1 MKKIGGTLF
10 LIGCLVMVVIFKNT
24 QKIDYKNMTE
34 LQQET
39 FTNQFAETLEEANQ
53 LVDSA
58 ERQVA
63 ITSQSTKENIKLA
76 EKLLATF
83 NDNHLNFS
91 GEINDITTDGNNPG
105 HQEIVIRA
113 MERYTRDAYE
123 QAKEALAANTATT
136 SELDVIYEARLLVE
150 EAAKSLE
157 NENDVIK
164 VVYSNLDNEDVTI
177 ALANKK
183 GSVLPLVK

>member
-1 MKKIGGTLF
+1 
-10 LIGCLVMVVIFKNT
+10 
-24 QKIDYKNMTE
+24 MTE

-39 FTNQFAETLEEANQ
+39 FTNQFAEALIEANQ

-76 EKLLATF
+76 KKLLATF
-83 NDNHLNFS
+83 NGNHLNFS
-91 GEINDITTDGNNPG
+91 GEINDITTDRNNPG

-123 QAKEALAANTATT
+123 QAKEAP
-136 SELDVIYEARLLVE
+136 
-150 EAAKSLE
+150 
-157 NENDVIK
+157 
-164 VVYSNLDNEDVTI
+164 
-177 ALANKK
+177 
-183 GSVLPLVK
+183 LPVQPPLQSWISFMRPSY